1 MVAILHNKL
10 LLLYYIINYKTYL
23 YVIQLDYIA
32 TVTVTQYDNDTS
44 NDNGHAGYNTRT
56 KIMIIM
62 IMGVFARRSLL
73 FYYCD

>member
-1 MVAILHNKL
+1 M
-10 LLLYYIINYKTYL
+10 

-44 NDNGHAGYNTRT
+44 NDNGYAGYNTRT

-62 IMGVFARRSLL
+62 MIICVFARMGLL